1 VSKTALSLTDDELKM
16 YQPDK
21 RVRATATDERWSEAW
36 QVARAAA
43 ALLRREFGASRVV
56 VYGSLADRARF
67 TRWSDIDLAAWG
79 IPPALFYR
87 AVAAVIG
94 LSAQFKVDLVSPDD
108 VRPSI
113 RHAIELESVDL

>member
-16 YQPDK
+16 YQPGK
-21 RVRATATDERWSEAW
+21 RVRATATDEQWSEAW
-36 QVARAAA
+36 QVAHAAA

-56 VYGSLADRARF
+56 VYGSLAHRASF

-87 AVAAVIG
+87 AVAAVTG
-94 LSAQFKVDLVSPDD
+94 LSAQFKIDLVSPED
-108 VRPSI
+108 VRPTI
-113 RHAIELESVDL
+113 RRAIESESVEL